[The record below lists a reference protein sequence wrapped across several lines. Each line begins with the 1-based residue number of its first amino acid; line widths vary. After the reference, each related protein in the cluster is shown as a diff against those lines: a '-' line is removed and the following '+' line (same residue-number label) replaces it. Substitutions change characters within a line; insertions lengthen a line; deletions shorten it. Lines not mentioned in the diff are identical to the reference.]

1 MSKNKVKRKF
11 KKVSFKL
18 SYAEYEYMKRCIQL
32 EETTVNK
39 FVKKYLREGFL
50 EMKPRVIEWQKQKQ
64 PKNQLLLFDINSKD
78 RQSSML
84 ADQGFAYPMEE
95 EED

>member
-1 MSKNKVKRKF
+1 MGSKKAKRKF

-18 SYAEYEYMKRCIQL
+18 SYAEYEYMMRCIKL
-32 EETTVNK
+32 EDTTVNK

-64 PKNQLLLFDINSKD
+64 PKNQLMLFDISPKD
-78 RQSSML
+78 NQSSML